1 MPNPFQDA
9 TRPLILASASATR
22 LSVLQAA
29 GLEISVRPT
38 NLDEMPIKRAA
49 PDAGTAALR
58 LAEAKAACLD
68 ELNPDAFVLG
78 ADQILVCDGRSF
90 DKPADLAEAASHL
103 RALRGREH
111 ILQTALVCRRD
122 GETIW
127 SHLAQPRLRLRAV
140 SDRFIDRYLMEEGER
155 VLSSVGAYR
164 LEGPGIQL
172 FETVQ
177 GEHAAI
183 LGLPLL
189 PLLDFLRAQRVLLS

>member
-9 TRPLILASASATR
+9 TRPLILASASAVR
-22 LSVLQAA
+22 LQVLRAA
-29 GLEISVRPT
+29 GLDVSAQPT
-38 NLDEMPIKRAA
+38 DLDEAPIKRSA

-68 ELNPDAFVLG
+68 GQHPDGFVLG

-90 DKPADLAEAASHL
+90 DKPADMTEAASHL

-111 ILQTALVCRRD
+111 VLETALVCRRN

-127 SHLAQPRLRLRAV
+127 SHLARPRLRLRAV
-140 SDRFIDRYLMEEGER
+140 SDTFIDRYLAAEGEP

-189 PLLDFLRAQRVLLS
+189 PLLDFLRMQGVLIS